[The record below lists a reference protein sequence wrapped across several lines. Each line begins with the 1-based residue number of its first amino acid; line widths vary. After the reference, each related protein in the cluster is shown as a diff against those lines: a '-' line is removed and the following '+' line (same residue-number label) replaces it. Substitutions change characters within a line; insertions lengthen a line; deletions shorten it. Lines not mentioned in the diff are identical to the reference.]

1 MKDTTKRYLLI
12 GGSLLVVAGVIY
24 YFYKRNKVSTTS
36 YDDDSSE
43 ETNVTNPSATTP
55 TATPTKPGISI
66 PKELNTIAKVKAFQ
80 DWMDAKGLGWVKGA
94 DGKYYTNGQPNLLKK
109 GVGYGIFGPSTSDVW
124 KAYKGEYLKT
134 LGGTQTVA
142 KTGNANLD
150 KVLSRFAGSM
160 LTKGTDGKYKV
171 EVYFNSYQYKAT
183 FYENGVFGVEK
194 LDKLPSNAG
203 YIAPFI
209 ASGNYYDGGRK
220 LVVTT
225 GSRAG
230 QTISTDNAWTSIRSL
245 V

>member
-1 MKDTTKRYLLI
+1 MKDTTKRILLI
-12 GGSLLVVAGVIY
+12 GGSLLVVGGVLY
-24 YFYKRNKVSTTS
+24 YFFKRNKVSTVTI
-36 YDDDSSE
+36 DE
-43 ETNVTNPSATTP
+43 ESTVTPEANPSTP
-55 TATPTKPGISI
+55 TSTAKPLISI

-80 DWMDAKGLGWVKGA
+80 DWMDAKGLGWIKGA

-109 GVGYGIFGPSTSDVW
+109 GSGYGVFGPSTSDVW
-124 KAYKGEYLKT
+124 KAYKSEYLKT
-134 LGGTQTVA
+134 LSNTSLVS
-142 KTGNANLD
+142 TGNSNLD
-150 KVLSRFAGSM
+150 KVLARFEGSM
-160 LTKGTDGKYKV
+160 LTKGTDGKNKI

-230 QTISTDNAWTSIRSL
+230 QTISTNNAWTSLRSL